1 MKKRNA
7 WTVVLLLAV
16 TAWAQQP
23 ASMPSA
29 TDSSSK
35 SNSEPK
41 ALEPD
46 KPLYQQDDAQQ
57 PAPETRPQPVWNSG
71 VATSGVGGDTPFRH
85 PVLTPSF
92 NFVQSV
98 QSQESTIG
106 NGTVWHGQQ
115 TVAGA
120 LSFQWDIGQSGTLL
134 YNGTGYWNST
144 GSATQD
150 QGAQTVQQLGY
161 SQKFHVGRW
170 MFSLVDQ
177 VNYSPQSMFGFG
189 GLQGLYGSSGLGG
202 ISAGSNIPSG
212 VLPGTSPNQS
222 ILTTNAPRVS
232 NTTAVEAQ
240 YSITARDAFRFGGN
254 YGLIRGVD
262 DNLLDGNQYSL
273 TAGVDHRIDPSNTLG
288 VTYVYAAYSLP
299 NGQETGRTN
308 SVGMSYSRRLTGRM
322 SAQAYAGAQFI
333 HLTQTG
339 VPTDET
345 SWGANATLTYTRTR
359 NSATLNFYHGISGGS
374 GVFAGANT
382 TTIQGGFSHTFS
394 PRVNAGVIAGYSRNE
409 QLQQSSQNI
418 NNYFVGAQASRRL
431 GRDFSLYFGYT
442 LQRQTLSSS
451 VAAPLAFNGI
461 EHSFSVGI
469 NWSHLIRIA
478 Q

>member
-1 MKKRNA
+1 MKKRIV
-7 WTVVLLLAV
+7 WIVVLLTAV
-16 TAWAQQP
+16 GAWAQEP
-23 ASMPSA
+23 TSTSS
-29 TDSSSK
+29 TGDSSSK
-35 SNSEPK
+35 PNSEPK

-46 KPLYQQDDAQQ
+46 KPLYQQTDEPPAQE
-57 PAPETRPQPVWNSG
+57 AKPQPVWNSG

-98 QSQESTIG
+98 QSQESTVG
-106 NGTVWHGQQ
+106 NGMIWHGQQ

-161 SQKFHVGRW
+161 SQKFHIGRW
-170 MFSLVDQ
+170 MFSVVDQ

-189 GLQGLYGSSGLGG
+189 GLQGLYGSSALGG
-202 ISAGSNIPSG
+202 ISSGSSIPSG
-212 VLPGTSPNQS
+212 VLPGTSPSQS

-232 NTTAVEAQ
+232 NTTAGEAE
-240 YSITARDAFRFGGN
+240 YSLTARDAIRFGGN
-254 YGLIRGVD
+254 YGLIRGID

-273 TAGVDHRIDPSNTLG
+273 TAGFDHRIDPSNTLG
-288 VTYVYAAYSLP
+288 ITYVYAAYSLP

-308 SVGMSYSRRLTGRM
+308 SVGLSYSRRLTGRL
-322 SAQAYAGAQFI
+322 SAQAYAGAQMT
-333 HLTQTG
+333 HMLQSG
-339 VPTDET
+339 VPTDNLG
-345 SWGANATLTYTRTR
+345 WGANATLTYARTR
-359 NSATLNFYHGISGGS
+359 NSASLNFYHGVSGGS

-382 TTIQGGFSHTFS
+382 TTIQGGFTHTFS
-394 PRVNAGVIAGYSRNE
+394 PRVNAGVIGGYARNE
-409 QLQQSSQNI
+409 QLQQGSQYI
-418 NNYFVGAQASRRL
+418 NNYFVGAQASRSL
-431 GRDFSLYFGYT
+431 GRDFSLYFGYA

-451 VAAPLAFNGI
+451 VVAPLAFNGI
-461 EHSFSVGI
+461 QHSFSIGI
-469 NWSHLIRIA
+469 NWSHPIRIA